1 MYLSTYTYD
10 NGPQKNHSQKKKK
23 KSRHEKSP
31 IEVFVR
37 GVQVSPNSLDYS
49 IDG

>member
-1 MYLSTYTYD
+1 MTMVPKRTT
-10 NGPQKNHSQKKKK
+10 PKKKKK

>member
-23 KSRHEKSP
+23 KADMRNLLLKCLSGESKCLP
-31 IEVFVR
+31 TV
-37 GVQVSPNSLDYS
+37 
-49 IDG
+49 

>member
-1 MYLSTYTYD
+1 MTMVPKRTTA
-10 NGPQKNHSQKKKK
+10 KKKK